1 VRGRC
6 DVLREKPT
14 TQAWVELDPTTIQR
28 ALDGDR
34 AAFTVLY
41 RHYRGV
47 VRGAVAA
54 RVRAWPSVTSQ
65 LEDILGE
72 VWVQM
77 LADDRR
83 ALRLYD
89 PTRGELGYFIRLLAA
104 SRAST
109 AIRRRMRQAAPLVP
123 VDPDATEEI
132 ERAMLQRDFIEA
144 LWAKARPLIKD
155 VDEEL
160 FVRVMVLGREAKEVA
175 LELGL
180 RQDAAYQRIAR
191 LRSKL
196 LRVAAELLAEEPGA
210 RPLAVERVQAV
221 VTRALVLLVL
231 SSPTVA
237 DDSNHDA
244 SDGVSP
250 AAPER

>member
-1 VRGRC
+1 MLGR
-6 DVLREKPT
+6 KPT
-14 TQAWVELDPTTIQR
+14 AHAWVELDPPTIQR
-28 ALDGDR
+28 ALGGDR
-34 AAFTVLY
+34 AAFTELY

-54 RVRAWPSVTSQ
+54 RVRVWPSVTSQ

-89 PTRGELGYFIRLLAA
+89 PQRGELGYFIRLLAA

-109 AIRRRMRQAAPLVP
+109 AIRRRLRHATQLAP
-123 VDPDATEEI
+123 VDPDATEEV
-132 ERAMLQRDFIEA
+132 ERAMLQRDFLEV
-144 LWAKARPLIKD
+144 LWAQARPLIKD

-175 LELGL
+175 RELGL
-180 RQDAAYQRIAR
+180 GQDAAYQRIAR

-196 LRVAAELLAEEPGA
+196 LRLAAKLLEEEQGA
-210 RPLAVERVQAV
+210 RPLPVERVQAV
-221 VTRALVLLVL
+221 VTRALVLLVI
-231 SSPTVA
+231 SSPAVA
-237 DDSNHDA
+237 DDSNRDGHE
-244 SDGVSP
+244 GVSP
-250 AAPER
+250 GAPER

>member
-1 VRGRC
+1 VLGR
-6 DVLREKPT
+6 RAA
-14 TQAWVELDPTTIQR
+14 TQAWVELDPPTIQR
-28 ALDGDR
+28 ALEGDR
-34 AAFTVLY
+34 AAFTELY

-65 LEDILGE
+65 LEDILGD

-89 PTRGELGYFIRLLAA
+89 PRRGPLGYFIRLLAA

-109 AIRRRMRQAAPLVP
+109 VIRARVRQQAQLVP
-123 VDPDATEEI
+123 DTTDTTEEI
-132 ERAMLQRDFIEA
+132 ERAMLQRDFLEA
-144 LWAKARPLIKD
+144 LWAEARPLLKD

-160 FVRVMVLGREAKEVA
+160 FVAVMVMGREAKEVA
-175 LELGL
+175 PELGL
-180 RQDAAYQRIAR
+180 SQDAAYQRIAR
-191 LRSKL
+191 LRRKL
-196 LRVAAELLAEEPGA
+196 LRLAARLLHEEPGA
-210 RPLAVERVQAV
+210 RPVPLERVQAV

-231 SSPTVA
+231 SPSALA
-237 DDSNHDA
+237 DDLHEEA
-244 SDGVSP
+244 PCGVSP
-250 AAPER
+250 GKSSR